1 MVTMVTK
8 ERIEEL
14 IAKNSADLKTYKGY
28 LNENYVYQFE
38 WVAERVFKLEW
49 KNDVLNYLLSFFNDK
64 SKKNPI
70 EFVERLRERYRNDLT
85 TRTLMSSSTN
95 PLANLAS
102 LWISECKQ
110 DLIADLS

>member
-1 MVTMVTK
+1 MVTK
-8 ERIEEL
+8 ERIEKL
-14 IAKNSADLKTYKGY
+14 IAKNSAELKTYKEY
-28 LNENYVYQFE
+28 LNENYVYHFE

-49 KNDVLNYLLSFFNDK
+49 KNNVLNNLLSNFN
-64 SKKNPI
+64 I
-70 EFVERLRERYRNDLT
+70 ELVERLRERYRVDLT

-95 PLANLAS
+95 TLANLAS